1 MRFALLMAVAAFGL
15 LLVARPALAERE
27 VQTAKAGAAPT
38 AAETTAGETHAG
50 EKKEGGLSFLA
61 LERYD
66 LGIFTLIVFGLLCF
80 ILMRFAWPKISE
92 GLAKREAAITA
103 ARDEAIQSKHDAETI
118 REQLKAEFAVAQDKI
133 RAMMDEARRDAD
145 ALRIKEKEAGTTE
158 ATAERK
164 RALADIETAKQHA
177 LAEIQNQ
184 AIQLAS
190 LMSTKAVRRSIT
202 AEDHSR
208 LLNES
213 LAELKN
219 TVTKA

>member
-1 MRFALLMAVAAFGL
+1 MRFAHMAAVAAFGL
-15 LLVARPALAERE
+15 LLIAGPALAENEPRM
-27 VQTAKAGAAPT
+27 AKVGAPT
-38 AAETTAGETHAG
+38 TTAGDTHAG

-80 ILMRFAWPKISE
+80 ILMWFAWPKISE
-92 GLAKREAAITA
+92 GLAKREAAIA
-103 ARDEAIQSKHDAETI
+103 GARDEAIQARKDAEDI
-118 REQLKAEFAVAQDKI
+118 REKLKVEFALAQDKI

-145 ALRIKEKEAGTTE
+145 ALRVKEKETGVAE

-177 LAEIQNQ
+177 LAEIQQQ

-202 AEDHSR
+202 ADDHSR
-208 LLNES
+208 LLAES
-213 LAELKN
+213 LDELRK

>member
-1 MRFALLMAVAAFGL
+1 MRYAILAIVAAFGL
-15 LLVARPALAERE
+15 FSARPTLADENKM
-27 VQTAKAGAAPT
+27 TAKSTEVKADSH
-38 AAETTAGETHAG
+38 TTAGETHAG
-50 EKKEGGLSFLA
+50 EKKGGLSFLA

-66 LGIFTLIVFGLLCF
+66 LGIFTLIVFGLLCL

-92 GLAKREAAITA
+92 GLAKREAAISG
-103 ARDEAIQSKHDAETI
+103 ARDEAIQARKDSEDI
-118 REQLKAEFAVAQDKI
+118 REKLKGEFAVAQDKI

-145 ALRIKEKEAGTTE
+145 ALRVKEKEAGVAE

-164 RALADIETAKQHA
+164 RALADIETAKQQA
-177 LAEIQNQ
+177 LAEIQQQ

-202 AEDHSR
+202 ADDHSR
-208 LLNES
+208 LLAES
-213 LAELKN
+213 LDELKR

>member
-1 MRFALLMAVAAFGL
+1 MRFAHMAAVAAFGL
-15 LLVARPALAERE
+15 LLIAGPALAENEPRM
-27 VQTAKAGAAPT
+27 AKVGAPT
-38 AAETTAGETHAG
+38 TTAGDTHAG

-66 LGIFTLIVFGLLCF
+66 LGIFTLIVFGLLCL

-92 GLAKREAAITA
+92 GLTKREAAIA
-103 ARDEAIQSKHDAETI
+103 GARDEAIQARRDAEDI
-118 REQLKAEFAVAQDKI
+118 REKLNVEFALAQDKI

-145 ALRIKEKEAGTTE
+145 ALRVKEKETGVAE

-164 RALADIETAKQHA
+164 RALADIETAKQQA

-202 AEDHSR
+202 ADDHSR
-208 LLNES
+208 LLAES
-213 LAELKN
+213 LDELKR

>member
-1 MRFALLMAVAAFGL
+1 MRFALWTLLAAFGL
-15 LLVARPALAERE
+15 MTVARPALAAIE
-27 VQTAKAGAAPT
+27 VEPPITKVAAP
-38 AAETTAGETHAG
+38 AKDPHAG

-66 LGIFTLIVFGLLCF
+66 LGIFTLIVFGLLCL

-92 GLAKREAAITA
+92 GLTKREAAIA
-103 ARDEAIQSKHDAETI
+103 GARDEAIQARRDAEDI
-118 REQLKAEFAVAQDKI
+118 REKLNVEFALAQDKI

-145 ALRIKEKEAGTTE
+145 ALRVKEKETGVAE

-164 RALADIETAKQHA
+164 RALADIETAKQQA

-202 AEDHSR
+202 ADDHSR
-208 LLNES
+208 LLAES
-213 LAELKN
+213 LDELKR

>member
-1 MRFALLMAVAAFGL
+1 MRFALLAMVAAFGL
-15 LLVARPALAERE
+15 MLMARPALAETQSTT
-27 VQTAKAGAAPT
+27 VVAAGDT
-38 AAETTAGETHAG
+38 G
-50 EKKEGGLSFLA
+50 EKKEGGGLSFLA

-80 ILMRFAWPKISE
+80 ILMWFAWPKISE
-92 GLAKREAAITA
+92 GLAKREAAIA
-103 ARDEAIQSKHDAETI
+103 GARDEAIQARRDAEDI
-118 REQLKAEFAVAQDKI
+118 REKLKVEFALAQDKI

-145 ALRIKEKEAGTTE
+145 ALRVKEKETGVAE

-202 AEDHSR
+202 ADDHSR
-208 LLNES
+208 LLAES
-213 LAELKN
+213 LDELKR

>member
-1 MRFALLMAVAAFGL
+1 MRYAILAIVAAFGL
-15 LLVARPALAERE
+15 FSVARPALADENKM
-27 VQTAKAGAAPT
+27 TAKSTVVKADADV
-38 AAETTAGETHAG
+38 G
-50 EKKEGGLSFLA
+50 EKKDVEKKKDGLAFLA

-66 LGIFTLIVFGLLCF
+66 LGIFTLIVFGLLCL

-92 GLAKREAAITA
+92 GLAKREAAISG
-103 ARDEAIQSKHDAETI
+103 ARDEAIQARKDSEDI
-118 REQLKAEFAVAQDKI
+118 REKLKAEFAVAQDKI

-145 ALRIKEKEAGTTE
+145 SLRIKEKEAGVAE

-164 RALADIETAKQHA
+164 RALADIETAKQQA
-177 LAEIQNQ
+177 LAEIQQQ

-202 AEDHSR
+202 ADDHSR
-208 LLNES
+208 LLAES
-213 LAELKN
+213 LDELKR